1 MSLNIKNPRTHELV
15 RELARRTGQSQTS
28 AVEDAVARR
37 LAELG
42 SADVEAPW
50 AHQRRAA
57 MEKVV
62 RACDA
67 GLTDE
72 DRERI
77 RAAQEDMYDDL
88 GLPK

>member
-1 MSLNIKNPRTHELV
+1 MGLEIWNLRTQVLV
-15 RELARRTGQSQTS
+15 RKLARRTGQSQTS

-42 SADVEAPW
+42 SADVEASW
-50 AHQRRAA
+50 VHQRRAA

-62 RACDA
+62 QAYDA

-72 DRERI
+72 DRQHI
-77 RAAQEDMYDDL
+77 RAAQEDMYDYL
-88 GLPK
+88 GLPT